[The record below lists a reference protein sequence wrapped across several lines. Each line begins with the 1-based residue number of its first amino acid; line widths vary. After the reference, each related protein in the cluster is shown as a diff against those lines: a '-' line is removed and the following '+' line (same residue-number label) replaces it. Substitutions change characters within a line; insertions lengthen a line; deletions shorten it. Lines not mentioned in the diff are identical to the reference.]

1 MLEEFNKIADNFLD
15 KLDLL
20 EILIEKIYGR

>member
-1 MLEEFNKIADNFLD
+1 MLEEFNKIANDFLE
-15 KLDLL
+15 KLNLL